1 MSVVDQL
8 KNLFA
13 KKTTEMDD
21 DSRLSLSMSDVTM
34 DLMATQQLHSD
45 MLNPRGT
52 RAAQDKSA
60 GKPGKPGSAVV
71 DDDGDLIALPV
82 LGPKTVHQH
91 QRLLLTLLGVALVVL
106 ASMTLFS
113 RHQTNKATKQLSA
126 TGQSLTQSQ
135 RLAKSVSLAMMG
147 GAKAFP
153 DVAESSGIL
162 AKSVRGLKAGDEQ
175 AGLDALGADYQ
186 SDLDKIMPL
195 MERSEKRAAAV
206 LSLQKI
212 LTQEGS
218 SLRLI
223 SRLSSELLKIA
234 ESVSLLKVQQ
244 NAAAPEIAAAGR
256 LMMLTQ
262 RVGKSSEEFMTA
274 EGLGADAVGRLD
286 RDLASFKEL
295 ALGLLDGNPTLRLG
309 ASKDPQTRE
318 QLTTLLKLFDEAALE
333 AGGLLGN
340 LQGLVAAREAQV
352 GILVD
357 SEPLRQS
364 LEALQG
370 KLSDQ
375 SGLGFAALS
384 VLVASALIAL
394 VSAGGISYVQ
404 LLDSR
409 KRQALAELRRADAEG
424 QKQEGKRVNDAN
436 QAAILRL
443 MNELQAVAEG
453 DLTQEATVT
462 EDITGAI
469 ADSVNYTVEEL
480 RSLVGNVQ
488 STAARVAQTTA
499 DVDATSTELLA
510 AFNEQLHEIRETG
523 RSVVE
528 MATRI
533 NEVSVQAQE
542 SASVAR
548 QSLQAAE
555 LGLNA
560 VQNAIGGMNSIRDQ
574 IQETSKRIKR
584 LGESSQEIGEITEL
598 ISDITEQTNVLALNA
613 AIQAAS
619 AGEAGRGFSV
629 VAEEVQRLAE
639 RSADATRPISALVK
653 AIQTDTQDAV
663 GAMERSTQGVVEGAK
678 LSDNAGTALTEI
690 DQVSRRLA
698 ELIEQISSS
707 TLREASLAN
716 EVAGNIQHIFAVT
729 EQTGEGTRSTATQ
742 VRELSK
748 MAEELRQSVAR
759 FKIA

>member
-1 MSVVDQL
+1 MSVVEQL
-8 KNLFA
+8 KNLFT
-13 KKTTEMDD
+13 KKAPESEQ
-21 DSRLSLSMSDVTM
+21 DSRLSLGMPDATVDPMVTEQMQDATDHEVLVPVAQIRSDLDKGDVSAE
-34 DLMATQQLHSD
+34 D
-45 MLNPRGT
+45 
-52 RAAQDKSA
+52 AA
-60 GKPGKPGSAVV
+60 
-71 DDDGDLIALPV
+71 DLIALPI
-82 LGPKTVHQH
+82 LGKKTVVRH
-91 QRLLLTLLGVALVVL
+91 QRLLSLMLGLALVLL
-106 ASMTLFS
+106 AVVTMFALSQAD
-113 RHQTNKATKQLSA
+113 RVAQQLGA
-126 TGQSLTQSQ
+126 TGQSLMQSQ
-135 RLAKSVSLAMMG
+135 RLAKSVSQALVG
-147 GAKAFP
+147 GAQAFP
-153 DVAESSGIL
+153 DVKESSDVL
-162 AKSVRGLKAGDEQ
+162 SRSVRGLKAGDEQ
-175 AGLDALGADYQ
+175 MRLDALGADYQ
-186 SDLDKIMPL
+186 PELEKITPL
-195 MERSEKRAAAV
+195 MERAEKNAAIV
-206 LSLQKI
+206 MSQQKI
-212 LTQEGS
+212 LTRVGAA
-218 SLRLI
+218 LRLI
-223 SRLSSELLKIA
+223 NRQSSDLLEIA
-234 ESVSLLKVQQ
+234 ETVSSLKLQQ
-244 NAAAPEIAAAGR
+244 NAPATEISAAGQ
-256 LMMLTQ
+256 LVMLTQ
-262 RVGKSSEEFMTA
+262 RIGKSSNEFLTV
-274 EGLGADAVGRLD
+274 EGVSPEAVFLLGK
-286 RDLASFKEL
+286 DLNSFKEI
-295 ALGLLDGNPTLRLG
+295 AQGMLDGSPELRLT

-318 QLTTLLKLFDEAALE
+318 QLAALIKLYE
-333 AGGLLGN
+333 ETRTQAGAILGN
-340 LQGLVAAREAQV
+340 LQGLVSAREAQV
-352 GILVD
+352 SIIAD
-357 SEPLRQS
+357 SEPLRRN
-364 LEALQG
+364 LEELQG
-370 KLSDQ
+370 KLS
-375 SGLGFAALS
+375 SHTGLGAGALS
-384 VLVASALIAL
+384 LLVGSALFAL
-394 VSAGGISYVQ
+394 LCAGGLSYVQ

-409 KRQALAELRRADAEG
+409 KRQIVAEAQRVDAER
-424 QKQEGKRVNDAN
+424 QEQEAKRVNDAN

-443 MNELQAVAEG
+443 MNELQTVAEG

-499 DVDATSTELLA
+499 DVDTTSTELLA
-510 AFNEQLHEIRETG
+510 ASNEQLHEIRETG

-528 MATRI
+528 MASRI

-555 LGLNA
+555 VGLQA

-639 RSADATRPISALVK
+639 RSADATRQISALVK

-698 ELIEQISSS
+698 ELIEQISNS
-707 TLREASLAN
+707 TSREANLAN
-716 EVAGNIQHIFAVT
+716 VVADNIQHIFAVT
-729 EQTGEGTRSTATQ
+729 EQTGEGTRSTAAQ

-748 MAEELRQSVAR
+748 MAEELRQSVSR